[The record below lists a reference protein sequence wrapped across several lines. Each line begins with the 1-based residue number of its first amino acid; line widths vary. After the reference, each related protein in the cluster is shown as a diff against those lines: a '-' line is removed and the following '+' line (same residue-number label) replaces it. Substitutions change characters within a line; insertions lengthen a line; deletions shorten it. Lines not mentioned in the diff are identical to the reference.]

1 MKTSIWMKIYEIH
14 FKKYINMMYKI
25 VNNPSPNMHNFL
37 EMGPNMHEL
46 SNPRLIFVN
55 F

>member
-1 MKTSIWMKIYEIH
+1 MKIYEIH

-25 VNNPSPNMHNFL
+25 VNNPSPNMHKFL
-37 EMGPNMHEL
+37 DMESNMHEL
-46 SNPRLIFVN
+46 SSPRLIFVN